1 MGVLLFAGAEEDG
14 WVADGDGTTGSWST
28 CGELVTLGFASSAL
42 RPSSSA
48 VIMPVTVPTATTTE
62 AATTMAPRRA
72 ARLRSAL
79 RAARRWAR
87 RPDTVLV
94 PLRGGGRV
102 PPFWEASG
110 PPTLPSAYDWDPSP
124 MGQLEQFT
132 TSVDAVV
139 SRMRTLDATLPER
152 DGIAVFN
159 RVYLA
164 VTEAVD
170 RRIDGSGFPDARA
183 AITLDARF
191 AERYLAAVDAVADER
206 RPPACWRPLFQ
217 FRRHPG
223 VRPLQFAL
231 AGINAHIG
239 HDLAL
244 AVVDSC
250 RTLNCEP
257 ADLEDEFDR
266 VGDLLVSLEERIR
279 EDLMPGPDLLQIAD
293 PLTHLLGAFSL
304 ERARDATWSA
314 ARALWALR
322 RLPDVAEEFTER
334 LDAAVGFAGRMLLTP
349 LPD

>member
-1 MGVLLFAGAEEDG
+1 
-14 WVADGDGTTGSWST
+14 
-28 CGELVTLGFASSAL
+28 
-42 RPSSSA
+42 
-48 VIMPVTVPTATTTE
+48 
-62 AATTMAPRRA
+62 MA
-72 ARLRSAL
+72 
-79 RAARRWAR
+79 
-87 RPDTVLV
+87 
-94 PLRGGGRV
+94 
-102 PPFWEASG
+102 
-110 PPTLPSAYDWDPSP
+110 
-124 MGQLEQFT
+124 QLEQFT
-132 TSVDAVV
+132 TPVDAVV
-139 SRMRTLDATLPER
+139 SRLRALDAALPAR

-170 RRIDGSGFPDARA
+170 RRIDTGEFTDARA
-183 AITLDARF
+183 AITLDVRF

-244 AVVDSC
+244 AVVDAC
-250 RTLNCEP
+250 RTLDCEP
-257 ADLEDEFDR
+257 AELEDEFDR

-279 EDLMPGPDLLQIAD
+279 EDLMPGPDLFQIAD
-293 PLTHLLGAFSL
+293 PLTHLLGAWSL
-304 ERARDATWSA
+304 ERAREATWSA

-349 LPD
+349 LPE

>member
-1 MGVLLFAGAEEDG
+1 
-14 WVADGDGTTGSWST
+14 
-28 CGELVTLGFASSAL
+28 
-42 RPSSSA
+42 
-48 VIMPVTVPTATTTE
+48 
-62 AATTMAPRRA
+62 MA
-72 ARLRSAL
+72 
-79 RAARRWAR
+79 
-87 RPDTVLV
+87 
-94 PLRGGGRV
+94 
-102 PPFWEASG
+102 
-110 PPTLPSAYDWDPSP
+110 
-124 MGQLEQFT
+124 QLEQFT
-132 TSVDAVV
+132 TPVDAVV
-139 SRMRTLDATLPER
+139 ARLRALDRALPAR

-170 RRIDGSGFPDARA
+170 RRIDTGEFTDARA
-183 AITLDARF
+183 AITLDVRF

-244 AVVDSC
+244 AVVDAC
-250 RTLNCEP
+250 RTLDCEP
-257 ADLEDEFDR
+257 AELEDEFDR
-266 VGDLLVSLEERIR
+266 VGDLLISLEERIR
-279 EDLMPGPDLLQIAD
+279 EDLMPGPDLFQIAD
-293 PLTHLLGAFSL
+293 PLTHLLGAWSL
-304 ERARDATWSA
+304 ERAREATWSA

-322 RLPDVAEEFTER
+322 RLPDVAEEFAGR

>member
-1 MGVLLFAGAEEDG
+1 MAQSVQL
-14 WVADGDGTTGSWST
+14 TH
-28 CGELVTLGFASSAL
+28 
-42 RPSSSA
+42 RPE
-48 VIMPVTVPTATTTE
+48 TV
-62 AATTMAPRRA
+62 
-72 ARLRSAL
+72 
-79 RAARRWAR
+79 
-87 RPDTVLV
+87 DTVL
-94 PLRGGGRV
+94 
-102 PPFWEASG
+102 A
-110 PPTLPSAYDWDPSP
+110 
-124 MGQLEQFT
+124 
-132 TSVDAVV
+132 
-139 SRMRTLDATLPER
+139 RMRVLGATLPEQ

-164 VTEAVD
+164 VTEEVD
-170 RRIDGSGFPDARA
+170 RLVDAGRFTDPRA
-183 AITLDARF
+183 VATLDVRF
-191 AERYLAAVDAVADER
+191 AERYLSAVDAVAGGR

-244 AVVDSC
+244 AVVDTC
-250 RTLNCEP
+250 RALECEP
-257 ADLEDEFDR
+257 TELEDEFDR

-293 PLTHLLGAFSL
+293 PLTHLLGSWSL
-304 ERARDATWSA
+304 ERARDATWTA

-322 RLPDVAEEFTER
+322 RLPDVAGEFTQR

>member
-1 MGVLLFAGAEEDG
+1 
-14 WVADGDGTTGSWST
+14 
-28 CGELVTLGFASSAL
+28 
-42 RPSSSA
+42 
-48 VIMPVTVPTATTTE
+48 MP
-62 AATTMAPRRA
+62 
-72 ARLRSAL
+72 
-79 RAARRWAR
+79 
-87 RPDTVLV
+87 
-94 PLRGGGRV
+94 
-102 PPFWEASG
+102 
-110 PPTLPSAYDWDPSP
+110 
-124 MGQLEQFT
+124 QLEQFT

-139 SRMRTLDATLPER
+139 SRMRALDSALPER

-170 RRIDGSGFPDARA
+170 RRIDTGGFPDRRA
-183 AITLDARF
+183 AITLDVRF
-191 AERYLAAVDAVADER
+191 AERYLAAVEAVADER

-244 AVVDSC
+244 AVVDAC
-250 RTLNCEP
+250 RTLDCEP
-257 ADLEDEFDR
+257 AALEDEFDR
-266 VGDLLVSLEERIR
+266 VGELLVSLEERIR

-293 PLTHLLGAFSL
+293 PLTHLLGSWSL
-304 ERARDATWSA
+304 ERARDATWTA

-322 RLPDVAEEFTER
+322 GLPDVAAEFTQR
-334 LDAAVGFAGRMLLTP
+334 LDTAVGFAGRMLLTP